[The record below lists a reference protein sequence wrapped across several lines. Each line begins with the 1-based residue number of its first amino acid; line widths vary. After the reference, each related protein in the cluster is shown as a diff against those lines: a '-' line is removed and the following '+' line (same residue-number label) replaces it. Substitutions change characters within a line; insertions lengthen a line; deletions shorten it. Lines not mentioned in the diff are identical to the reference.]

1 MNRGDKKLARGRKHV
16 KTLRRIV
23 EHPIGINTEVVITH
37 KKRKV
42 AEVLNE
48 TRDFYLFF
56 ARKLQANVLH
66 DTWSFI

>member
-56 ARKLQANVLH
+56 C
-66 DTWSFI
+66 